1 MTSLKRNTLMKPK
14 HKQNNPPYKVVFF
27 DDETQK
33 QHVKRVDNVIQCT
46 KRTLQKY
53 SNTHFNFNKNP

>member
-1 MTSLKRNTLMKPK
+1 MKPK

-27 DDETQK
+27 DDETKK
-33 QHVKRVDNVIQCT
+33 QHVKIVDNVIQCT

-53 SNTHFNFNKNP
+53 SNIHFNFNKSP